1 MKVRNGFVSNSS
13 SSSFVV
19 FKPSSE
25 KFTEEKLDKI
35 LIDEYDVSSEELS
48 EEEYLIDVK
57 NQILNITKNMDG
69 VEVIFTDV
77 EYDSED
83 EVQSILEL
91 LDIPY
96 IILDN

>member
-13 SSSFVV
+13 SSSFVIL
-19 FKPSSE
+19 KPSNK
-25 KFTEEKLDKI
+25 KFTEKKLDKI

-48 EEEYLIDVK
+48 EEKYLIDIK

-77 EYDSED
+77 EYGGEE
-83 EVQSILEL
+83 EVQSILKL

-96 IILDN
+96 IALDN

>member
-57 NQILNITKNMDG
+57 NQILNITKNM
-69 VEVIFTDV
+69 ER
-77 EYDSED
+77 
-83 EVQSILEL
+83 
-91 LDIPY
+91 
-96 IILDN
+96 

>member
-1 MKVRNGFVSNSS
+1 MKIRNGFVSNSS
-13 SSSFVV
+13 SSSFVI
-19 FKPSSE
+19 FKPSKE

-35 LIDEYDVSSEELS
+35 LIDEYGIESEELS
-48 EEEYLIDVK
+48 EEKYLIDVK

-77 EYDSED
+77 EHGGEG
-83 EVQSILEL
+83 EIQNILNL

-96 IILDN
+96 IALDN